1 MTTPRFFVPPEWLQG
16 EQVVLKG
23 QVYHQVSRVL
33 RLQPGDEVILLDN
46 SGWEAVVRLQDLSSE
61 EGRGEVIA
69 RRLATAE
76 PKTKI
81 TLYQAVLKGRHFEFA
96 LQKGTELGL
105 VEFVPIVTDR
115 CIVADLDAI
124 AHKERRWQKILQE
137 AAEQSG
143 RGRVPSLRPALL
155 FPRACE
161 RVRRTGGLS
170 LLLWE
175 GGSGTVGLRA
185 LLGGEVRAVEALQAL
200 LAELKTAPPEPPPP
214 PPEGIRRQKPF
225 SVNLFV
231 GPEGGFTEQEVALAR
246 QYGILPVSLGPRIL
260 RAETA
265 GLVAASAILYALGDL
280 E

>member
-16 EQVVLKG
+16 KDVILKG
-23 QVYHQVSRVL
+23 PIYHQVHRVL
-33 RLQPGDEVILLDN
+33 RLEPGDDVVLLDN
-46 SGWEAVVRLQDLSSE
+46 SGWESVVRLREMGPE
-61 EGRGEVIA
+61 EGRGEVIS
-69 RRLATAE
+69 RRLAMAE

-81 TLYQAVLKGRHFEFA
+81 TLYQAVLKGRRFEFA

-115 CIVADLDAI
+115 CIVADLDA
-124 AHKERRWQKILQE
+124 AARKERRWRKILQE

-143 RGRVPSLRPALL
+143 RGRIPHLRPALL
-155 FPRACE
+155 FSRACE

-175 GGSGTVGLRA
+175 GGASVSLRA
-185 LLGGEVRAVEALQAL
+185 LLGGEAQAVEALQAL
-200 LAELKTAPPEPPPP
+200 LAEMKTAPPEPPAPIT
-214 PPEGIRRQKPF
+214 GVARQRPF

-231 GPEGGFTEQEVALAR
+231 GPEGGFTEGEVTLAR
-246 QYGILPVSLGPRIL
+246 QYGILPVTLGPRIL

>member
-1 MTTPRFFVPPEWLQG
+1 MTTPRFFVPPEWLRG
-16 EQVVLKG
+16 EQVVLRG
-23 QVYHQVSRVL
+23 SVYHQVSRVL

-46 SGWEAVVRLQDLSSE
+46 SGWEAVVRLQDLAPE

-69 RRLATAE
+69 RRLSTAE
-76 PKTKI
+76 PRTKI
-81 TLYQAVLKGRHFEFA
+81 ALYQAVLKGRHFEFA

-105 VEFVPIVTDR
+105 VEFVPLVTDR

-143 RGRVPSLRPALL
+143 RGRIPHLRAPLF

-175 GGSGTVGLRA
+175 GGEGIGLRA
-185 LLGGEVRAVEALQAL
+185 LFGGDARAVEALEAL
-200 LAELKTAPPEPPPP
+200 LVELKTAPPDPVLPPPA
-214 PPEGIRRQKPF
+214 EGVQRQRPF

>member
-23 QVYHQVSRVL
+23 PVYHQVHRVL
-33 RLQPGDEVILLDN
+33 RLEPGDDVILLDN
-46 SGWEAVVRLQDLSSE
+46 SGWESVVRLREMAPE
-61 EGRGEVIA
+61 EGRGEVIS
-69 RRLATAE
+69 RRLAMAE

-81 TLYQAVLKGRHFEFA
+81 TLYQAVLKGRRFEFA

-115 CIVADLDAI
+115 CIVADLDA
-124 AHKERRWQKILQE
+124 AARKERRWRKILQE

-143 RGRVPSLRPALL
+143 RGRIPHLRPALL

-175 GGSGTVGLRA
+175 GGGSVSLRA
-185 LLGGEVRAVEALQAL
+185 LLGGEAQAVEALQAL
-200 LAELKTAPPEPPPP
+200 LAEMKTAPPEVPAPIA
-214 PPEGIRRQKPF
+214 GSTRQRPF

-231 GPEGGFTEQEVALAR
+231 GPEGGFTEGEVALAR
-246 QYGILPVSLGPRIL
+246 QYGILPVTLGPRIL

>member
-1 MTTPRFFVPPEWLQG
+1 MTMPRFFVPSEWLRG
-16 EQVVLKG
+16 GQVVLRG
-23 QVYHQVSRVL
+23 PVYHQVSRVL

-46 SGWEAVVRLQDLSSE
+46 SGWEAVVRLQDLSAE
-61 EGRGEVIA
+61 EGRGEVVA
-69 RRLATAE
+69 RRLVTAE
-76 PKTKI
+76 PRTKI
-81 TLYQAVLKGRHFEFA
+81 TLYQAMLKGRHFEFT

-124 AHKERRWQKILQE
+124 AHKERRWRKILQE

-143 RGRVPSLRPALL
+143 RGRIPQLRPALL

-175 GGSGTVGLRA
+175 GGGSVSLRA
-185 LLGGEVRAVEALQAL
+185 LFGGEARAVEALQAL
-200 LAELKTAPPEPPPP
+200 LAELKTAPPDPLAPSSEAT
-214 PPEGIRRQKPF
+214 RRQKPF
-225 SVNLFV
+225 SINLFV
-231 GPEGGFTEQEVALAR
+231 GPEGGFTEQEASLAR
-246 QYGILPVSLGPRIL
+246 QYGILSVSLGPRIL

-265 GLVAASAILYALGDL
+265 GLVAASAIFYALGDL

>member
-1 MTTPRFFVPPEWLQG
+1 MTTPRFFVPPEWLRG
-16 EQVVLKG
+16 ERVVLRG
-23 QVYHQVSRVL
+23 SVYHQVSRVL

-46 SGWEAVVRLQDLSSE
+46 SGWEAVVRLQDLASE

-69 RRLATAE
+69 RRLAAAE

-81 TLYQAVLKGRHFEFA
+81 ALYQAVLKGRHFEFA

-105 VEFVPIVTDR
+105 VEFVPLVTDR

-124 AHKERRWQKILQE
+124 AHKERRWRKILQE
-137 AAEQSG
+137 AAEQSR
-143 RGRVPSLRPALL
+143 RGRIPHLRAPLL

-175 GGSGTVGLRA
+175 GDEGIGLRA
-185 LLGGEVRAVEALQAL
+185 LFGGGAQAVKALEALL
-200 LAELKTAPPEPPPP
+200 VELKTASPDPVPPPP
-214 PPEGIRRQKPF
+214 GGVQRQRPF

-246 QYGILPVSLGPRIL
+246 QYGILPVGLGPRIL

-265 GLVAASAILYALGDL
+265 GLVAASVILYALGDL